1 MPHTHH
7 ASVESAWVSAGL
19 ILLPFLSGEGEK
31 SWKRRPIAV
40 VTVLMI
46 AITLGTFTR
55 LAQFTP
61 WSPHM
66 NAWSGDPVPDRY
78 IHGTTALERQGA
90 LVFQVKQCRNCH
102 SIGDTGGQRGPA
114 LDSVA
119 VRLTRDQLIRQV
131 IQGGGNMPAYGNN
144 LSPAETTALVA
155 FLETLHPA
163 TQGPARDAARD
174 MVLGYSKP
182 RTGPQP

>member
-1 MPHTHH
+1 
-7 ASVESAWVSAGL
+7 
-19 ILLPFLSGEGEK
+19 
-31 SWKRRPIAV
+31 
-40 VTVLMI
+40 
-46 AITLGTFTR
+46 
-55 LAQFTP
+55 
-61 WSPHM
+61 M

-102 SIGDTGGQRGPA
+102 SIGETGGQRGPA

-163 TQGPARDAARD
+163 KQSPARDGARD
-174 MVLGYSKP
+174 LALSENKAKSP
-182 RTGPQP
+182 TQP